1 MVNWVEVDY
10 CVVFDLQKIY
20 LVIKLVTEIMKEVYY
35 LIVDVI
41 KNLVLNWET
50 IIIRID
56 YNKAVEIN
64 VFMNLSKNRLVIS
77 ILIKIFAII
86 I

>member
-1 MVNWVEVDY
+1 
-10 CVVFDLQKIY
+10 
-20 LVIKLVTEIMKEVYY
+20 MKEVYY